1 MGGSLEVLMKKLVP
15 LLRVD
20 GAQIVNVPEEFEFDT
35 EDVIIYQRGDALVV
49 EPRKDASPDVSIKAG
64 HD

>member
-1 MGGSLEVLMKKLVP
+1 MKKLVP
-15 LLRVD
+15 LLRID
-20 GAQIVNVPEEFEFDT
+20 GAQIVNIPEEFEFDT

-49 EPRKDASPDVSIKAG
+49 EPRKDASPDVSTKAG